1 MGVLFLNISSV
12 LAGKCTQI
20 TKDTWSD
27 NQNDRRYINTGT
39 GAELYSEYSM
49 QLVMCSDDSDNKAIK
64 IQGRMGRQYTQR
76 M

>member
-27 NQNDRRYINTGT
+27 SQNDRFINTEI

-64 IQGRMGRQYTQR
+64 IQGRMGRLYTQR